1 MLCNCKLPIY
11 GEFAIFFSLLLVSS
25 FSPMYLFLLLRM
37 QIGLRSEVF
46 VCLVGREE
54 FIFPFFSF
62 FCSPME
68 LFLLVQNT
76 DRSEGFVCM
85 GSDMGFLLTYECFSC
100 CFVWL
105 LIDHIFNH
113 FTCFFF
119 FFLRGVWLEIGN

>member
-1 MLCNCKLPIY
+1 
-11 GEFAIFFSLLLVSS
+11 
-25 FSPMYLFLLLRM
+25 MYLFLLFRM

-85 GSDMGFLLTYECFSC
+85 GSDMGFDMGFLLTYECFSC
-100 CFVWL
+100 CFFWL

-113 FTCFFF
+113 FTCCF
-119 FFLRGVWLEIGN
+119 FFLRGVGEVVGVCV